1 MSLPPLCQLSSWNGR
16 RTLLSCASPPRV
28 QRASLPR
35 ISSAATDTS
44 TCANRSRAQD
54 DGMGLRPGRYGCR
67 ICLPSSSHRSG
78 HLGTRLRLPLCVCSS
93 SWRAPGVSSCS
104 AVAQIPR
111 YVMLFSA
118 WWSSFLR
125 GDRAK
130 HCHLTG
136 FHGCSVRGVR
146 CAFCSIPH
154 SLLAAETGLGLWIT
168 AWRKGAQGPRIPALD
183 STRLQNHCGWWLHPW
198 N

>member
-93 SWRAPGVSSCS
+93 SWSADLIGLHLGLWCGRFWNPPRFLPSGVENHGAKLVFESSSCS
-104 AVAQIPR
+104 D
-111 YVMLFSA
+111 
-118 WWSSFLR
+118 FLWY
-125 GDRAK
+125 
-130 HCHLTG
+130 
-136 FHGCSVRGVR
+136 
-146 CAFCSIPH
+146 
-154 SLLAAETGLGLWIT
+154 GLGVVCTGQMHSMWKNNLGGNIFNGN
-168 AWRKGAQGPRIPALD
+168 RSRGSHLLSSCSMLVSLNALCF
-183 STRLQNHCGWWLHPW
+183 N
-198 N
+198 